1 VARPRQFDEST
12 ALRAAMFAFWRYGYE
27 GSSMS
32 VLMEATGLG
41 KTSLYRTFGNKEE
54 LFRRAVQL
62 YQEEFL
68 AFRQQALMERTP
80 RRIVETLLLGLAE
93 LHGGDST
100 PPGCLETAGALTC
113 GPDNE
118 IVQKQL
124 AANREAIAT
133 VLERRLTEVRG
144 NGPLPPGL
152 GVAETVALVVTV
164 IQGMAVQAVNGH
176 STTWLRA
183 VVRSVLTLWGDDA
196 SAPADH

>member
-1 VARPRQFDEST
+1 MARPRTFDERT

-27 GSSMS
+27 GASMS

-41 KTSLYRTFGNKEE
+41 KTSLYRTFGNKEG
-54 LFRRAVQL
+54 LFRRAVEL
-62 YQEEFL
+62 YHEEFL
-68 AFRQQALMERTP
+68 AFRERALAEPTP
-80 RRIVETLLLGLAE
+80 RRIVEKLLFGLAE
-93 LHGGDST
+93 LHGDDST

-124 AANREAIAT
+124 AANREAIAA
-133 VLERRLTEVRG
+133 VLERRLSEASA

-176 STTWLRA
+176 STTWLRGVA
-183 VVRSVLTLWGDDA
+183 RSVLTLWGNDA
-196 SAPADH
+196 SSSATD